1 MLFERPEAGRRALL
15 LHVRFSQDAET
26 DQSDELAELV
36 SSASMD
42 VCGLVLAR
50 RTTPHR
56 RWFVGSGKLEEIAAE
71 VRANAADVLVVNH
84 ELSPTQQRNLESHLH
99 CGVLT
104 RTELIL
110 TIFAD
115 RARTHEGQ
123 LQVELAQCRHAQT
136 RLVRGWTHLDRQ
148 KGGVGMR
155 GAGETQI
162 ELDQR
167 MLDER
172 IKSVQKKLRQVRKRR
187 EQGRRARRRAQTATI
202 VLVGYT
208 NAGKSTLFN
217 ALTSGGAVSEDRLFA
232 TLDPTMR
239 QLEVPGI
246 GQAVLADTVGFIRD
260 LPHTLVEAFK
270 ATLEEVQDADLLLLV
285 VDGADEAASEREAEV
300 LKVLRDID
308 ADSVPRLCVYNKAD
322 LLEKALESQAEPLSE
337 SPSLPP
343 TASEETTSE
352 SAGLPGDRWVSA
364 HTGDGLPEL
373 VDAIGSALGREAAP
387 VTVVLTPAQ
396 GRLHAWLHEIDAVL
410 CEQSTD
416 VGGWQLEIHI
426 DEHSRR
432 RLTDE
437 RVEIVESIPQS
448 AECSSSAE
456 DFLPQNGA
464 LSSRTSS

>member
-1 MLFERPEAGRRALL
+1 MLFERPEAGRQALL

-26 DQSDELAELV
+26 DQSDELRELV
-36 SSASMD
+36 TSAGMD

-56 RWFVGSGKLEEIAAE
+56 RWYIGSGKLEEVASE
-71 VRANAADVLVVNH
+71 VRAAGADVLVVNH
-84 ELSPTQQRNLESHLH
+84 ELSPTQQRNLETHLK

-167 MLDER
+167 MLDDR
-172 IKSVQKKLRQVRKRR
+172 IKSVQKKLSQVRKRR
-187 EQGRRARRRAQTATI
+187 AQGRRARRRAQISTV

-217 ALTSGGAVSEDRLFA
+217 ALTAGGAVSEDRLFA

-239 QLEVPGI
+239 QLDVPGV
-246 GQAVLADTVGFIRD
+246 GQVVLADTVGFIRD

-270 ATLEEVQDADLLLLV
+270 ATLEEVKDADLLLLI
-285 VDGADEAASEREAEV
+285 VDGADSAAAERETEV
-300 LKVLRDID
+300 LKVLKDIE
-308 ADSVPRLCVYNKAD
+308 ADDVPRLTVYNKAD
-322 LLEKALESQAEPLSE
+322 LAGDAAVAGPPASVLSE
-337 SPSLPP
+337 TSVL
-343 TASEETTSE
+343 SEKS
-352 SAGLPGDRWVSA
+352 RWVSA
-364 HTGDGLPEL
+364 HTAAGLPEL
-373 VDAIGSALGREAAP
+373 TEAIGAALGRDAAP
-387 VTVVLTPAQ
+387 LDVSLTPAQ
-396 GRLHAWLHEIDAVL
+396 GRLHAWLHSIDAVVQ
-410 CEQSTD
+410 EGSSDT
-416 VGGWQLEIHI
+416 GGWNMQVLL
-426 DEHSRR
+426 DESGRR
-432 RLTDE
+432 RLA
-437 RVEIVESIPQS
+437 
-448 AECSSSAE
+448 AEGVFPSDRAAAPHCGGE
-456 DFLPQNGA
+456 
-464 LSSRTSS
+464 

>member
-1 MLFERPEAGRRALL
+1 LLFERPEAGRRALL
-15 LHVRFSQDAET
+15 LHVRFSQNAET
-26 DQSDELAELV
+26 DETSELKELV
-36 SSASMD
+36 TSAGMD

-56 RWFVGSGKLEEIAAE
+56 RWFIGSGKLEEIAAQ
-71 VRANAADVLVVNH
+71 VRAAGADVLVANH
-84 ELSPTQQRNLESHLH
+84 ELSPTQQRNLETHLK

-167 MLDER
+167 MLDDR
-172 IKSVQKKLRQVRKRR
+172 IKSVQKKLSAVRKRR
-187 EQGRRARRRAQTATI
+187 AQGRRARRRAQIATV

-239 QLEVPGI
+239 QLDVPGV
-246 GQAVLADTVGFIRD
+246 GQVVLADTVGFIRD
-260 LPHTLVEAFK
+260 LPHSLVEAFK
-270 ATLEEVQDADLLLLV
+270 ATLEEVQDADLLLLI
-285 VDGADEAASEREAEV
+285 VDGADPAAAERQAEV
-300 LKVLRDID
+300 LKVLSDID
-308 ADSVPRLCVYNKAD
+308 AYEVPRLAVYNKAD
-322 LLEKALESQAEPLSE
+322 LIGDSLPISLSLPVSDPDNLVLSPQERSLSE
-337 SPSLPP
+337 TPLADNEKS
-343 TASEETTSE
+343 
-352 SAGLPGDRWVSA
+352 RWVSA
-364 HTGDGLPEL
+364 HTGSGLEEL
-373 VDAIGSALGREAAP
+373 TQAIGAALGREALP
-387 VTVVLTPAQ
+387 VRVCLTPVQ
-396 GRLHAWLHEIDAVL
+396 GRLHAWLHSIDAVVE
-410 CEQSTD
+410 EQSTEQ
-416 VGGWQLEIHI
+416 GGWDMQVRI
-426 DEHSRR
+426 DEQGRR
-432 RLTDE
+432 RLDQE
-437 RVEIVESIPQS
+437 RVEIKPQS
-448 AECSSSAE
+448 
-456 DFLPQNGA
+456 
-464 LSSRTSS
+464 SR

>member
-15 LHVRFSQDAET
+15 VHVRFSQNAET
-26 DQSDELAELV
+26 DETSELRELV
-36 SSASMD
+36 TSAGMD

-56 RWFVGSGKLEEIAAE
+56 RWFVGSGKLEEIAAQ
-71 VRANAADVLVVNH
+71 VRATGADVLVANH
-84 ELSPTQQRNLESHLH
+84 ELSPTQQRNLETHLK

-167 MLDER
+167 MLDDR
-172 IKSVQKKLRQVRKRR
+172 IKSVQKKLSQVRKRR
-187 EQGRRARRRAQTATI
+187 AQGRRARRRAQIATV

-217 ALTSGGAVSEDRLFA
+217 ALTAGGAVSEDRLFA

-239 QLEVPGI
+239 QLDVPGI
-246 GQAVLADTVGFIRD
+246 GQVVLADTVGFIRD
-260 LPHTLVEAFK
+260 LPHSLVEAFK
-270 ATLEEVQDADLLLLV
+270 ATLEEVQDADLLLLI
-285 VDGADEAASEREAEV
+285 VDGADPAAAERQAEV
-300 LKVLRDID
+300 LKVLMDID
-308 ADSVPRLCVYNKAD
+308 AQDVPRLVVYNKAD
-322 LLEKALESQAEPLSE
+322 LIGD
-337 SPSLPP
+337 SLPITLPPSPPPAAHDSP
-343 TASEETTSE
+343 TEDRQRAEKS
-352 SAGLPGDRWVSA
+352 RWVSA
-364 HTGDGLPEL
+364 HTGSGLVEL
-373 VDAIGSALGREAAP
+373 TEAIGAALGREALP
-387 VTVVLTPAQ
+387 VKICLTPVQ
-396 GRLHAWLHEIDAVL
+396 GRLHAWLHSIDAVVE
-410 CEQSTD
+410 EQSTEQ
-416 VGGWQLEIHI
+416 GGWNMQVLI
-426 DEHSRR
+426 DDQGRR
-432 RLTDE
+432 RLDQE
-437 RVEIVESIPQS
+437 QVEINP
-448 AECSSSAE
+448 
-456 DFLPQNGA
+456 
-464 LSSRTSS
+464 

>member
-26 DQSDELAELV
+26 DQSDELHELV
-36 SSASMD
+36 TSAGMD
-42 VCGLVLAR
+42 VCGLALAR

-56 RWFVGSGKLEEIAAE
+56 RWFVGSGKLDEIDAQ
-71 VRANAADVLVVNH
+71 VRALGADVLVVNH
-84 ELSPTQQRNLESHLH
+84 ELSPTQQRNLETHLK

-172 IKSVQKKLRQVRKRR
+172 IKSVQKKLAQVRKRR
-187 EQGRRARRRAQTATI
+187 AQGRRARRRAQTATV

-217 ALTSGGAVSEDRLFA
+217 ALTAGGAVSEDRLFA

-239 QLEVPGI
+239 QLDVPGL
-246 GQAVLADTVGFIRD
+246 GKVVLADTVGFIRD
-260 LPHTLVEAFK
+260 LPHSLVEAFK
-270 ATLEEVQDADLLLLV
+270 ATLEEVKDADLLLMV
-285 VDGADEAASEREAEV
+285 VDGADDAAADREAEV
-300 LKVLRDID
+300 LKVLKEID
-308 ADSVPRLCVYNKAD
+308 AETVPRLCVYNKAD
-322 LLEKALESQAEPLSE
+322 LAGERARGGEPASVLSE
-337 SPSLPP
+337 GS
-343 TASEETTSE
+343 
-352 SAGLPGDRWVSA
+352 RWVSA
-364 HTGDGLPEL
+364 HTAEGLAEL
-373 VDAIGSALGREAAP
+373 TEAIGAALGREAAP

-396 GRLHAWLHEIDAVL
+396 GRLHAWLHQIDAVIA
-410 CEQSTD
+410 ETSTET
-416 VGGWQLEIHI
+416 GGWEVVMHI

-432 RLTDE
+432 RLVQE
-437 RVEIVESIPQS
+437 RVEVPI
-448 AECSSSAE
+448 A
-456 DFLPQNGA
+456 
-464 LSSRTSS
+464 